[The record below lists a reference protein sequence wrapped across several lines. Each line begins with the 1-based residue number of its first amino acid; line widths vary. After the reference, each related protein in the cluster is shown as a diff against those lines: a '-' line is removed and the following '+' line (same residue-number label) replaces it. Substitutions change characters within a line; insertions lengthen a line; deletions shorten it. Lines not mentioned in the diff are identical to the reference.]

1 MAISSQLKGVAKMQ
15 NKKDLYSI
23 NDCLTI
29 EDVKELQRQR
39 YKRWYL
45 SPGNREKKL
54 AYLKDYRN
62 NKPNKK

>member
-1 MAISSQLKGVAKMQ
+1 MQ
-15 NKKDLYSI
+15 NKRELYSI

-45 SPGNREKKL
+45 RPENRKKKL
-54 AYLKDYRN
+54 AYLKEYRN
-62 NKPNKK
+62 K

>member
-1 MAISSQLKGVAKMQ
+1 MQ

-23 NDCLTI
+23 NDCVTI
-29 EDVKELQRQR
+29 DDVKELQRQR

-62 NKPNKK
+62 NKSNKK